1 MAHVRRAISAD
12 VLFLADKI
20 RQADLDEIK
29 ASDNVGATEALMTP
43 FEHRGHRTWSV
54 IGTEEEYVIG
64 MFGSVPTT
72 YPDYGVAWLLSSEEL
87 FKYKKEF
94 IKQSPQ
100 WVDEMGKGYK
110 YLYNY
115 VDCRNEKSIKWLRY
129 LGFNTIEREEQYG
142 KGKMPFYLMM
152 KEIKHV
158 WRS

>member
-29 ASDNVGATEALMTP
+29 ASDNVGAVEALMTP
-43 FEHRGHRTWSV
+43 FEYRGHRTWSV
-54 IGTEEEYVIG
+54 IGTDEEYVIG
-64 MFGSVPTT
+64 MFGSVPTLD
-72 YPDYGVAWLLSSEEL
+72 PDYGIAWLLSSEEL

-100 WVDEMGKGYK
+100 WVDEMGKGYR

-115 VDCRNEKSIKWLRY
+115 VDCRNEKSIKWLMY
-129 LGFNTIEREEQYG
+129 LGFNTIRREEEYG

-158 WRS
+158 WRT

>member
-1 MAHVRRAISAD
+1 MAYVRRAISAD

-43 FEHRGHRTWSV
+43 FEYRGHRTWSV

-64 MFGSVPTT
+64 MFGSVPTIE
-72 YPDYGVAWLLSSEEL
+72 PDYGIAWLLSSEEL

>member
-12 VLFLADKI
+12 IVFLAPKM
-20 RQADLDEIK
+20 RQADRDEIK
-29 ASDNVGATEALMTP
+29 ASDNVGAVEALMTP
-43 FEHRGHRTWSV
+43 FEYRGHRTWSV
-54 IGTEEEYVIG
+54 IGTDEEYVIG
-64 MFGSVPTT
+64 MFGSVPTLD
-72 YPDYGVAWLLSSEEL
+72 PDYGIAWLLSSEEL

-100 WVDEMGKGYK
+100 WVDEMGKGYR

-115 VDCRNEKSIKWLRY
+115 VDCRNEKSIKWLMY
-129 LGFNTIEREEQYG
+129 LGFNTIRREEEYG
-142 KGKMPFYLMM
+142 KGKLPFYLMM

>member
-1 MAHVRRAISAD
+1 MAYVRRAISAD

-29 ASDNVGATEALMTP
+29 ASDNVGAVEALMTP
-43 FEHRGHRTWSV
+43 FEYKGHRTWSV

-64 MFGSVPTT
+64 MFGSVPTIE
-72 YPDYGVAWLLSSEEL
+72 PDYGIAWLLSSEEL

-142 KGKMPFYLMM
+142 KAKMPFYLMM
-152 KEIKHV
+152 KEITHV
-158 WRS
+158 WRT